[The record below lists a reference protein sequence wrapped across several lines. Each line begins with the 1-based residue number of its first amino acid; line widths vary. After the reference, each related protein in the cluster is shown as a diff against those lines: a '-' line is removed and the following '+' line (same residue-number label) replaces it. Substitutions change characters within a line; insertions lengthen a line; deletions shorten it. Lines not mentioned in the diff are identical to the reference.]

1 MEDEDVIFV
10 RLYENQNLKFIREVS
25 KFYKQGLHDEDEIMS
40 SAVMNSQKNEYI
52 RHHGIKVESKQNN
65 IFKKQ
70 NSNHKININDDE
82 DTMIKPKH
90 KHRTNPKTNSNIKTQ
105 INNQM
110 NRMNNDSQFKSIHKS
125 IDTTSTPD
133 EIKLYKRVS
142 HINDESFK
150 DRYCNLLKDLQTRI
164 TWEREKLHEQ
174 FKTKFQNK
182 IRINNETV

>member
-1 MEDEDVIFV
+1 
-10 RLYENQNLKFIREVS
+10 
-25 KFYKQGLHDEDEIMS
+25 
-40 SAVMNSQKNEYI
+40 
-52 RHHGIKVESKQNN
+52 
-65 IFKKQ
+65 
-70 NSNHKININDDE
+70 
-82 DTMIKPKH
+82 MIHPKH
-90 KHRTNPKTNSNIKTQ
+90 KHKTNPKNNSNIKTQ

-164 TWEREKLHEQ
+164 TWEKEKLTEQ

-182 IRINNETV
+182 IRINNDTVYNNQSKKTERIHKNICENNESDDEDQPIDKKVPTDMIDNAR

>member
-1 MEDEDVIFV
+1 
-10 RLYENQNLKFIREVS
+10 
-25 KFYKQGLHDEDEIMS
+25 
-40 SAVMNSQKNEYI
+40 
-52 RHHGIKVESKQNN
+52 
-65 IFKKQ
+65 
-70 NSNHKININDDE
+70 
-82 DTMIKPKH
+82 MIKPKH
-90 KHRTNPKTNSNIKTQ
+90 KHRTNPKTNSKIKTQ

-164 TWEREKLHEQ
+164 AWEKEKLHEQ
-174 FKTKFQNK
+174 FKTKF
-182 IRINNETV
+182 